1 MSTVTPNYE
10 IDYEDKAFTDIT
22 DAKNEAL
29 TNNQTMYD
37 NMIGGV
43 DEKYQGIADT
53 VQSNADKMAQ
63 IQQENTDFQIQQI
76 EQQKEQA
83 QKDYTKEQSGAYG
96 DFIRQTNQHGVN
108 AEQMAMQ
115 GLTGSGYSESL
126 KVAEFTAYQNR
137 VATARD
143 GLNKVMMNYDNN
155 IQQAILQNNSNIA
168 QIYSE
173 ASLKQAEILLEG
185 FQYKNNLLIEQAN
198 KELELKQFYSN
209 EWQRQLD
216 QINTENALAENVRQ
230 YNETTRIQQEQW
242 QKEYELQLS
251 ELEERKRQ
259 FDAEMERLK
268 KLDDEEAKRKAE
280 ELRIASEQAQAE
292 ITKLKAEAKAYTVT
306 PDPVTPDPVI
316 DKPAGIP
323 KGYTDFKIKASV
335 LPSSTIKS
343 LGLSGA
349 EKIYQNGNKYIAIDS
364 EGMAVDVTKYVT
376 FSNGYQPKYING
388 KALQG
393 QGTIKS
399 NGLAGNSAVS
409 FLSTDKQ
416 ASQTLWKAGS
426 NYYVWD
432 GKSKTYKDV
441 TSAYQKAKAKESSN
455 ATPSSQNRGFDRYEY

>member
-83 QKDYTKEQSGAYG
+83 KKDYTKEQSGAYG

-242 QKEYELQLS
+242 QKEYNQTIAEF
-251 ELEERKRQ
+251 EEQKRQ
-259 FDAEMERLK
+259 FDVEMERLK
-268 KLDDEEAKRKAE
+268 KKDDAESKYQAEQLALAKREVELAENKFKAE
-280 ELRIASEQAQAE
+280 QEQYKVAE
-292 ITKLKAEAKAYTVT
+292 TKVVKNPSNNARE
-306 PDPVTPDPVI
+306 
-316 DKPAGIP
+316 
-323 KGYTDFKIKASV
+323 KGYTNTEGNINKTTQIK
-335 LPSSTIKS
+335 TDYY
-343 LGLSGA
+343 SGPIA
-349 EKIYQNGNKYIAIDS
+349 ENVGGFGYMAKDKNGVA
-364 EGMAVDVTKYVT
+364 
-376 FSNGYQPKYING
+376 YQPKGVYENGTAVKLAKSGKTAKQMLGKGVVNSSGVNIENQNVWKGGKYYYIWNG
-388 KALQG
+388 TANSYEIV
-393 QGTIKS
+393 GTVK
-399 NGLAGNSAVS
+399 
-409 FLSTDKQ
+409 
-416 ASQTLWKAGS
+416 
-426 NYYVWD
+426 
-432 GKSKTYKDV
+432 
-441 TSAYQKAKAKESSN
+441 
-455 ATPSSQNRGFDRYEY
+455 